1 MNAIA
6 PDRGILDTSVFIAR
20 EEQRPLSLLGMP
32 AEAAISVVTLAELEL
47 GVLLGADVAVR
58 AQRLATLDSVSDIEV
73 LVIDENVAR
82 SWALLRAE
90 LAWSR
95 RRVNV
100 NDVWIAATAIA
111 HDLPVVSQDADF
123 DAIAELGGL
132 KVIKV

>member
-20 EEQRPLSLLGMP
+20 QEQRPLSLLGLP
-32 AEAAISVVTLAELEL
+32 AEAAISVVTLAELEV

-58 AQRLATLDSVSDIEV
+58 AQRLATLGLVSDIEV